1 MQQDTFRPAAMQA
14 SVGHGIRVY
23 LQTITPAL
31 ARTLL
36 AANVDNR
43 ALRPNVVKAYKE
55 QFLRGEYVTTHQGIA
70 FCVDGTLLDGQHRLS
85 AIAEMP
91 DDWSAPM
98 IVTTGLPRKA
108 NAAIDRGVGRT
119 VGDIMRVPQGLAA
132 VARHLAEVVESRTTA
147 ISAPFLR
154 PYVAGVSEPYER
166 LIAFA
171 PRASKTWS
179 SAPVRAAAVLRMLRD
194 KRNEQY
200 VLDNYHAMVS
210 SQYDR
215 MCPLV
220 QALRRQHDTGK
231 VNRLSDVFVRAYY
244 ALDARRS
251 GQDTLMIRE
260 PSRVFEE
267 IRDDVR
273 TLVLP
278 APQPTANQ
286 DHKPDAR
293 KAEGGKKF

>member
-1 MQQDTFRPAAMQA
+1 
-14 SVGHGIRVY
+14 
-23 LQTITPAL
+23 
-31 ARTLL
+31 
-36 AANVDNR
+36 
-43 ALRPNVVKAYKE
+43 
-55 QFLRGEYVTTHQGIA
+55 
-70 FCVDGTLLDGQHRLS
+70 
-85 AIAEMP
+85 
-91 DDWSAPM
+91 
-98 IVTTGLPRKA
+98 
-108 NAAIDRGVGRT
+108 
-119 VGDIMRVPQGLAA
+119 
-132 VARHLAEVVESRTTA
+132 
-147 ISAPFLR
+147 
-154 PYVAGVSEPYER
+154 
-166 LIAFA
+166 
-171 PRASKTWS
+171 
-179 SAPVRAAAVLRMLRD
+179 
-194 KRNEQY
+194 
-200 VLDNYHAMVS
+200 MVS